1 MSLCPSGEKLLYF
14 ATMKSIALISPFL
27 LLFIACNSS
36 DKEETKSDNDMDA
49 ARNFLEAALK
59 GDYKHASVYMLRD
72 SANQEYLN
80 VSERSYQHRSPEAK
94 SKLKAASLR
103 FFDTKQVN
111 DSTTV
116 TVFANSYTN
125 KKDTLRIVRVN
136 GQWLVDLKYLFEH
149 GMDTSNYSQKNKI
162 DTIQK

>member
-1 MSLCPSGEKLLYF
+1 
-14 ATMKSIALISPFL
+14 MKTIALIPCFL
-27 LLFIACNSS
+27 LLLMACNSS
-36 DKEETKSDNDMDA
+36 DKEGTKSDNDMDA

-59 GDYKHASVYMLRD
+59 GDYKNASVYMLKD
-72 SANQEYLN
+72 SANLEYLN
-80 VSERSYQHRSPEAK
+80 VTERGYQRMSPDERA
-94 SKLKAASLR
+94 KLKAASLR

-116 TVFANSYTN
+116 TVFANSYKN
-125 KKDTLRIVRVN
+125 DKDTLRIIRTQ

-149 GMDTSNYSQKNKI
+149 DMDTSIYKQKNKI